1 MARKGWSLYTRTLL
15 LGLVPALILS
25 FILATYFISA
35 RIKDASH
42 ELDNKGQL
50 VALQLAAS
58 SDYFV
63 LTNNEAIVKPLTK
76 ALLDDRDVEYI
87 EIEDINGNLLFSQH
101 DHLVAEDNNRG
112 LLRWYQADIVQY
124 NLLVDDEDW
133 FSAGQGQNQQVLG
146 QVRIGLSESSVFER
160 QKDILSHALII
171 AVIALFIVGLVAW
184 LSGQRLA
191 RPIHLLSN
199 AVKQMREGDYKIRV
213 SVTSSAEVGQLQ
225 EGVNTLASALARSEE
240 IQQLYVDSLIKA
252 REASEAA
259 NKAKSEFLTVMTHEL
274 RTPMNGVLGMLQ
286 LLQTTTLNAE
296 QSEYVDTALNS
307 GDHLLGLIND
317 ILDFS
322 KIEQGQIELE
332 KHYFS
337 LYDSLLRVVE
347 TFRSAVLAKGLE
359 FTVDV
364 NAIRGLDVQSDD
376 TRLHQ
381 ILVNLVGNALK
392 FTEKGFIRLA
402 VREVHINSEQ
412 VNFII
417 DVSDSGKGISAD
429 NISRIFDAFQQEDA
443 SISRRYGGTG
453 LGLAISRQLIER
465 MGGKLT
471 VNSSLNKG
479 SVFSCH
485 FSLPCRV
492 QDGMQP
498 IVTEH
503 GLEDVQKFNA
513 RVLLVEDNDVNQK
526 VAIRMMNYMGLSVDV
541 AADGIQAIKMANQYP
556 YDIIFMDLQMP
567 RMDGYEAAKSI
578 RSQANINNRTPIV
591 ALTANAF
598 FDVKEQC
605 LAVGMN
611 DFLAK
616 PYKKSSLINILN
628 RWLGDDKSA
637 STGQLE

>member
-1 MARKGWSLYTRTLL
+1 MTRKGWSLYTQTLL

-63 LTNNEAIVKPLTK
+63 LTSNEAIVKPLTK

-101 DHLVAEDNNRG
+101 DHTSPDAQTARG
-112 LLRWYQADIVQY
+112 QLRWYQADIVQY
-124 NLLVDDEDW
+124 NILMDDEDW
-133 FSAGQGQNQQVLG
+133 FNSQQNQNQQILG

-160 QKDILSHALII
+160 QKDILLHALFI
-171 AVIALFIVGLVAW
+171 ALVALFIVGLVGW
-184 LSGQRLA
+184 LSAQRLA

-213 SVTSSAEVGQLQ
+213 GVTSSAEVGQLQ

-286 LLQTTTLNAE
+286 LLQTTTLNTE

-322 KIEQGQIELE
+322 KIEQGKIELD
-332 KHYFS
+332 KHYFNV
-337 LYDSLLRVVE
+337 YDSLLRVVE
-347 TFRSAVLAKGLE
+347 TFRSAVSAKGLE
-359 FTVDV
+359 FNVDI
-364 NAIRGLDVQSDD
+364 NEIRGLDVMTDD
-376 TRLHQ
+376 IRLNQ
-381 ILVNLVGNALK
+381 VLVNLVGNAVK
-392 FTEKGFIRLA
+392 FTEKGFIRIS
-402 VREVHINSEQ
+402 VREVHINTEQ
-412 VNFII
+412 VDFII

-471 VNSSLNKG
+471 VNSTVNKG

-485 FSLPCRV
+485 LTLPCRV
-492 QDGMQP
+492 QEGMQP
-498 IVTEH
+498 LLADKT
-503 GLEDVQKFNA
+503 LQDMQKFSA

-526 VAIRMMNYMGLSVDV
+526 VAIRMMNYMGLTVDV
-541 AADGIQAIKMANQYP
+541 ASDGIQAIKMANQFA

-567 RMDGYEAAKSI
+567 RMDGYEAAKRI
-578 RSQANINNRTPIV
+578 RTQENINNKTPIV

-605 LAVGMN
+605 LQVGMN

-628 RWLGDDKSA
+628 RWLNNPA
-637 STGQLE
+637 